1 MNKGEIMRIKAIFFE
16 ALILFLSIIKWSL
29 YSAVIGVTAGLG
41 VFVFLTALNLSIQ
54 FMQSNSNYYFSLP
67 IAFLLSTFIIKNL
80 AKSSGGH
87 GTDAVIEAVHRDYGR
102 LDIKSIPAKLLAV
115 IVTISG
121 GGSLGKEGPSVLIGA
136 GIASGISDFL
146 RLKDIDRKK
155 AALCGISAGVAA
167 VFGTPLAGA
176 MFATEILYM
185 GKISYE
191 AIFSSIVSAFISFS
205 ICKNLGIKYFRPDA
219 IIVPSMNPA
228 LFTHLIISGIFFGLV
243 ALLFVETINS
253 SETITKK
260 IKIKPYTRSIIGGLA
275 LIMLAKLT
283 STAYLGLGM
292 NTIEG
297 LIDGEKISHLGFLY
311 KILFTFLTLISGGNG
326 GVLVPIF
333 FTGAAAGF
341 TYASLWNMPISMFA
355 AAGLAGVFS
364 GAVNVPLTAALYAIE
379 TFGVQAGSYIAL
391 VCTVSYI
398 VSGHRSIN
406 SSQILGV
413 PKSPGIE
420 VPIMKN
426 FNDVDVKDFKDNTWG
441 IMGTIVR
448 KCEKIFHND

>member
-1 MNKGEIMRIKAIFFE
+1 MKEKAIFFE
-16 ALILFLSIIKWSL
+16 ILILLLSIIKWSI
-29 YSAVIGVTAGLG
+29 YSIIIGVTAGLG
-41 VFVFLTALNLSIQ
+41 VFVFLTALNFFIQ
-54 FMQSNSNYYFSLP
+54 LVESNVNYFFSLP
-67 IAFLLSTFIIKNL
+67 LAFLLSTFIINNF
-80 AKSSGGH
+80 AKFSGGH
-87 GTDAVIEAVHRDYGR
+87 GTDAVIEAVHKSYGR
-102 LDIKSIPAKLLAV
+102 LDIKGIPAKLLAV

-136 GIASGISDFL
+136 GIASKISDFL

-176 MFATEILYM
+176 MFAMEILYM

-191 AIFSSIVSAFISFS
+191 AIFSSLVSAFISFS

-219 IIVPSMNPA
+219 IIAPSMNTV
-228 LFTHLIISGIFFGLV
+228 LFIHLIVSGIFFGLV
-243 ALLFVETINS
+243 AILFVETINS

-260 IKIKPYTRSIIGGLA
+260 LKINPYARSIIGGLI
-275 LIMLAKLT
+275 LIIIVKLT

-297 LIDGEKISHLGFLY
+297 LINGEKISHLGFLY

-364 GAVNVPLTAALYAIE
+364 GAVNVPLTAVLYVIE
-379 TFGVQAGSYIAL
+379 TFGIQAGSYIAL
-391 VCTVSYI
+391 VCVVSYI
-398 VSGHRSIN
+398 VSGHRSVN

-413 PKSPGIE
+413 SKSSGID
-420 VPIMKN
+420 VPMMKS
-426 FNDVDVKDFKDNTWG
+426 FNEMDVKDFKNSTWG
-441 IMGTIVR
+441 IAGAIVR
-448 KCEKIFHND
+448 KCEKFFIKNM